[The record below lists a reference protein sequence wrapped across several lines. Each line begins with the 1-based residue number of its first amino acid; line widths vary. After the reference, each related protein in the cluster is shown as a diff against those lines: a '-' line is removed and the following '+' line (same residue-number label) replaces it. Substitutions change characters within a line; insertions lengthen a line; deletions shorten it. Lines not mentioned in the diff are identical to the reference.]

1 MPPALSSQTLA
12 PKSITS
18 RTLRSTSI
26 PESTSRMFVWKMRKG
41 RFHHSAAVAGADAAP
56 GRVAATVMWLVPGFL
71 VDDVEQRLALEVALE
86 VLQEDVGAAPVR
98 KGRGGAVVG
107 GDDGVG
113 SVPEGAVRGERLDLV
128 GVEAGA
134 RDPALLERAVQR
146 IRVGGAATRDADVV
160 RRRLHRPELGL

>member
-41 RFHHSAAVAGADAAP
+41 RFHHSAAVAGADAA
-56 GRVAATVMWLVPGFL
+56 TVMWLVPGFL

-107 GDDGVG
+107 GD
-113 SVPEGAVRGERLDLV
+113 
-128 GVEAGA
+128 
-134 RDPALLERAVQR
+134 
-146 IRVGGAATRDADVV
+146 
-160 RRRLHRPELGL
+160 

>member
-26 PESTSRMFVWKMRKG
+26 PESTSRIFVWKMRKG
-41 RFHHSAAVAGADAAP
+41 RFHHSAAAVAGADAAP
-56 GRVAATVMWLVPGFL
+56 GRGAATVMWLVPGFL
-71 VDDVEQRLALEVALE
+71 VDDVEEPLALEVALE
-86 VLQEDVGAAPVR
+86 VLQEDVGAATVR

-113 SVPEGAVRGERLDLV
+113 SVPE
-128 GVEAGA
+128 
-134 RDPALLERAVQR
+134 
-146 IRVGGAATRDADVV
+146 
-160 RRRLHRPELGL
+160 